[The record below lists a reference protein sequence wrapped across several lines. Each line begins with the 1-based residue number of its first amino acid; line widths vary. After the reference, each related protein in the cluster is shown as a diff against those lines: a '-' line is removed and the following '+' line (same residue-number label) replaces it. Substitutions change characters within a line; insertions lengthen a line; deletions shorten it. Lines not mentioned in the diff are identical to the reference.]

1 MTTGLVNAETEYYK
15 SLRNAIKYK
24 INVNKA
30 LNDNQMYYERLFDFY
45 KRTDNIEDKNE
56 LAFELDYLIRQAVTL
71 KNTQLNQAEETA

>member
-1 MTTGLVNAETEYYK
+1 MLLQAIACKYYK